1 MTQRKV
7 SDPMRGSTHA
17 KGERDIKGSTIKL
30 TQRVRDNETQ
40 RVNPRFS
47 LGDFVEYRLITKDE
61 HAPTIL
67 AISRRVPNT
76 TNKGTF
82 IQINRFLSI

>member
-7 SDPMRGSTHA
+7 SGPMRGSTHA
-17 KGERDIKGSTIKL
+17 KGERDIKGSTMKIA
-30 TQRVRDNETQ
+30 QRVRDNETQ

-61 HAPTIL
+61 HAPTIHT
-67 AISRRVPNT
+67 A
-76 TNKGTF
+76 NKVTL
-82 IQINRFLSI
+82 IHIIRFLSI